1 MSFNLTKKLV
11 AVTIALMFVCSVW
24 GEDKKENNPPELE
37 TYKMGIKLCRGITN
51 MATGIGEF
59 PRQIYLCTKKD
70 GALGVPYGLGS
81 GLAMTI
87 VRTLYGVAE
96 TAFFYVPFDGGYDSA
111 LNPAFVWQEA
121 TVPEPKVEVEE
132 E

>member
-1 MSFNLTKKLV
+1 MSFELGKKFV
-11 AVTIALMFVCSVW
+11 VITIALLFASSIWCEEK
-24 GEDKKENNPPELE
+24 GNKPPEME

-51 MATGIGEF
+51 VVTGVGEF

-87 VRTLYGVAE
+87 LRSLYGVAE
-96 TAFFYVPFDGGYDSA
+96 TAFFFIPFDGGYDSA

-121 TVPEPKVEVEE
+121 VLPDQEVEE
-132 E
+132 KEQ